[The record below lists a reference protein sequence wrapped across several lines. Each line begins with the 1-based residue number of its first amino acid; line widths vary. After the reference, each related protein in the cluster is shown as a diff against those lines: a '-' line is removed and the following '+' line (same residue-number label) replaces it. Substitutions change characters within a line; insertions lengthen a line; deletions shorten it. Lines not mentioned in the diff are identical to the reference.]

1 MIQSAVIDDDISTN
15 LKTGSFVDH
24 TITKVVKTNYH
35 IHKKSM
41 KKQRYHI
48 KVPTKYI
55 TKHSY
60 LYLKNVRSAPLTND
74 QDHVLSEGLNK
85 NKLHV
90 KIGHNSKAALFN
102 AEEGSVYDTGKRDY
116 LIPIDAARI
125 ADSKET
131 DLTFI
136 LKRPNNYTI
145 DKISIIQLNRKSQKQ
160 ALNKLRKS
168 PHLTNIS
175 YDGGNHFSGDI
186 KTTDE
191 LILCIPIS
199 YNRGWKVTDNGKALK
214 LLKVNGMFCGVL
226 LNSGKHHIRL
236 DYTTPGLKIG
246 ACISLISLII
256 LCGIAIHNRK
266 HNRKL

>member
-1 MIQSAVIDDDISTN
+1 MGLGIKQYQYKFKFKKLDLRENLMDLYNVKYVITNSATKKKLPTSYQLIAQNTDKKLYKNQNPLPFGYTYNTYIYNQKYSQLTPAQKEDAMIQSAVIDDDISTN

-102 AEEGSVYDTGKRDY
+102 AEEGSVYDT
-116 LIPIDAARI
+116 
-125 ADSKET
+125 
-131 DLTFI
+131 
-136 LKRPNNYTI
+136 
-145 DKISIIQLNRKSQKQ
+145 
-160 ALNKLRKS
+160 
-168 PHLTNIS
+168 
-175 YDGGNHFSGDI
+175 
-186 KTTDE
+186 
-191 LILCIPIS
+191 
-199 YNRGWKVTDNGKALK
+199 V
-214 LLKVNGMFCGVL
+214 
-226 LNSGKHHIRL
+226 
-236 DYTTPGLKIG
+236 
-246 ACISLISLII
+246 
-256 LCGIAIHNRK
+256 
-266 HNRKL
+266 